1 MYVRTLA
8 ATALLAVA
16 GCTATQNPQQTENR
30 QRLAN
35 RGIYDV
41 AACHVGADYTAP
53 ETTTEATV
61 TGALLLTRPLV
72 FNCLAD
78 PANRGEAKETVV
90 ALSATVS
97 GAETTFDAQGENL
110 TETGR
115 TCIIE
120 AVDKALEFNPVEG
133 EAVTASMDIEHEV
146 SANGAVVLGINEPS
160 DIVGTIRLA
169 QQGWCDCLGEDP
181 HATPDSFTAQLS
193 FEQGGT
199 QVKRITLFRTGET
212 PPAAEGAE
220 GAEGEQAEG
229 DRILTEDPVGQC
241 LAQRLRTVTFQPTE
255 QAWELP
261 YVFEF
266 INSLS
271 DTPAS
276 NATPNAHVQQ
286 LDARRAAAQ
295 SKAIMVAES
304 ANKARDDYA
313 ELVQRYNTNRRSVK
327 VPDLVSSCEKL
338 TQANDAFIKSLEAQ
352 QNAEQRI
359 QDFATAQLADD
370 AGWQGLVDATAE
382 MQASTVTNLENAKT
396 QRDADQAACPK
407 INF

>member
-8 ATALLAVA
+8 ATALLTVA

-41 AACHVGADYTAP
+41 AACHVGADFSVP
-53 ETTTEATV
+53 ENTTEATL
-61 TGALLLTRPLV
+61 TGAMLLTRPLV

-78 PANRGEAKETVV
+78 PAHRGEAKETTVT
-90 ALSATVS
+90 LSATVNGS
-97 GAETTFDAQGENL
+97 ETTFDAQGDNL
-110 TETGR
+110 TEAGR

-120 AVDKALEFNPVEG
+120 AVDAALEFKPVEG
-133 EAVTASMDIEHEV
+133 EEPVTASMDIEHEV
-146 SANGAVVLGINEPS
+146 NANGAVVLGINEPS

-169 QQGWCDCLGEDP
+169 QQNWCDCLGDDP
-181 HATPDSFTAQLS
+181 HATPDTFTAQIS
-193 FEQGGT
+193 FDQGAT
-199 QVKRITLFRTGET
+199 EVKRITLFRAGET
-212 PPAAEGAE
+212 PPAEGEGAD
-220 GAEGEQAEG
+220 AEAG

-241 LAQRLRTVTFQPTE
+241 LAQRLRTVTFQPTQ
-255 QAWELP
+255 QAWEIP

-327 VPDLVSSCEKL
+327 VPELVSSCEKL
-338 TQANDAFIKSLEAQ
+338 TQANDAFIKTIEEQ
-352 QNAEQRI
+352 QHAEQRI
-359 QDFATAQLADD
+359 LDFANAQLAEDPS
-370 AGWQGLVDATAE
+370 WQELVNATTE
-382 MQASTVTNLENAKT
+382 MQASTATNLENAKT
-396 QRDADQAACPK
+396 QREADQAACPK

>member
-1 MYVRTLA
+1 MYARTLA
-8 ATALLAVA
+8 ASALLFAVGCA
-16 GCTATQNPQQTENR
+16 GTQNTQTETR
-30 QRLAN
+30 ERLAN

-41 AACHVGADYTAP
+41 AACHVGADFTTP

-61 TGALLLTRPLV
+61 TGSLLLTRPLV

-78 PANRGEAKETVV
+78 PAHRGEAKETVV
-90 ALSATVS
+90 SISATVT

-110 TETGR
+110 SEAGR

-120 AVDKALEFNPVEG
+120 AVDAALDFNPVEG
-133 EAVTASMDIEHEV
+133 EEAVTASMDIPHEV
-146 SANGAVVLGINEPS
+146 NANGAVVLGINEPS

-181 HATPDSFTAQLS
+181 HATPDSFTAQLA
-193 FEQGGT
+193 FDQGAT
-199 QVKRITLFRTGET
+199 QVKQVTLFRTGET
-212 PPAAEGAE
+212 PPAAEGE
-220 GAEGEQAEG
+220 QAEGEQAG

-241 LAQRLRTVTFQPTE
+241 LAQRLRTVTFQPTG
-255 QAWELP
+255 QAWQLP

-295 SKAIMVAES
+295 SKSIMVAES
-304 ANKARDDYA
+304 ANSAREAYA
-313 ELVQRYNTNRRSVK
+313 ELVQRYTANRRSVK
-327 VPDLVSSCEKL
+327 VPELVASCEKL
-338 TQANDAFIKSLEAQ
+338 TQANDAFITALESQ
-352 QNAEQRI
+352 QHAEQRM

-370 AGWQGLVDATAE
+370 AGWQGMVDATTE
-382 MQASTVTNLENAKT
+382 MQTATATNLENAKT